1 MPGSLHLGTIAGIR
15 LELHF
20 SWVIILV
27 LLTFSLAT
35 GWFPAAVSG
44 YTAGVYWSI
53 SLLAALLLF
62 VAVLAHEL
70 AHSLVAQARGLPV
83 KRITLFI
90 FGGVSDLEQ
99 EPPSAGVE
107 FQMAFVGPLTSLLI
121 GVLAWLAAKALDGQ
135 VPLLRALLGYLAIM
149 NLLLAGFNLLPGFPL
164 DGGRV
169 LRSIL
174 WKVTGSL
181 RTATRWTALVGQGIG
196 SLLIVGGIW
205 LFFAGDWVNGLWF
218 GFLGWFL
225 LQAAQTAQSQQT
237 LETVFR
243 GVTVAQI
250 MRPVEVVVF
259 PTCSL
264 QRLVDGYLLPLG
276 LRTIPVV
283 EGEQL
288 VGLITLSDVRQ
299 VPREAWKDT
308 LVGQV
313 MRPRATLHLATPDQ
327 GVREVLQLLARYSI
341 NQVPVVQH
349 ERLVGMVSREAIVNF
364 LEVRQSLG
372 LLGGKQGGAGSQ
384 PDLSQRQ
391 TSAPLPLAPDHLAD
405 SNRWEHENGEQQEL
419 MSKP

>member
-1 MPGSLHLGTIAGIR
+1 MPGSLHIGTIAGIR

-20 SWVIILV
+20 SWVIIIV

-35 GWFPAAVSG
+35 GWFPVAASG
-44 YTAGVYWSI
+44 YRAGVYWGI
-53 SLLAALLLF
+53 GLLAALLLF

-70 AHSLVAQARGLPV
+70 AHSLVARALGLPV

-99 EPPSAGVE
+99 EPQSAGVE
-107 FQMAFVGPLTSLLI
+107 FQMAFVGPLTSLII
-121 GVLAWLAAKALDGQ
+121 GALAWLGARALGGQ
-135 VPLLRALLGYLAIM
+135 VPLLSALLGYLAIM

-174 WKVTGSL
+174 WKATGNL

-196 SLLIVGGIW
+196 SLIILGGIW
-205 LFFAGDWVNGLWF
+205 LFFAGDWIDGLWF

-237 LETVFR
+237 LETMFR

-264 QRLVDGYLLPLG
+264 QRLVDAYLLPLG

-288 VGLITLSDVRQ
+288 VGLITLSEID
-299 VPREAWKDT
+299 P
-308 LVGQV
+308 
-313 MRPRATLHLATPDQ
+313 
-327 GVREVLQLLARYSI
+327 
-341 NQVPVVQH
+341 
-349 ERLVGMVSREAIVNF
+349 
-364 LEVRQSLG
+364 
-372 LLGGKQGGAGSQ
+372 
-384 PDLSQRQ
+384 LS
-391 TSAPLPLAPDHLAD
+391 
-405 SNRWEHENGEQQEL
+405 
-419 MSKP
+419 